1 MAGAG
6 EAGAATSGLMP
17 STGGVEVNPASVKA
31 SGAAATPSAP
41 DVNALPN
48 LGVPEQPSSGAGAQ
62 AGAQMALAANKK
74 LLASVT
80 ASQSIPSSSR
90 RNVPEVLPPPPPV
103 QPNEQRL
110 DEAPAVPA
118 PVPAPLPEAADGGVP
133 KMPANWSRGKLIG
146 AGAFGQVYLA
156 RDNLTGKLFA
166 VKQVALTKDEH
177 LRGQVASHIKALEA
191 EVKVLRT
198 LRYKQRR
205 RRCQRLGACPKPFT
219 HSPARPAQG
228 SASSRMRTAL
238 AASSIHCEVVPCQA
252 L

>member
-31 SGAAATPSAP
+31 ATPPAA
-41 DVNALPN
+41 DVNALAT

-90 RNVPEVLPPPPPV
+90 RNVPEVLPPSPPV

-118 PVPAPLPEAADGGVP
+118 PVPAPMPEPADGGVP

-198 LRYKQRR
+198 LRYQQRR
-205 RRCQRLGACPKPFT
+205 RHCQRLGACRKPFT
-219 HSPARPAQG
+219 HSPARPAEG
-228 SASSRMRTAL
+228 SASSSMGTVL
-238 AASSIHCEVVPCQA
+238 AASSIHCAVVPSQA